1 MNILLIFTA
10 LSLSLSDGDSD
21 IDASNM
27 DELFPAPPRAKAMSL
42 KNMLESARENSFAVQ
57 KALLSEESSKAG
69 KDQGLAGFLPRI
81 SAEAAYKGNRT
92 VVPDKEPTHVLSG
105 TANLGLPLMD
115 GGSGS
120 AFSARNMRYQKD
132 QINTEYIR
140 QEVAY
145 KLAVAY
151 LQAESIALLLKLLR
165 EEAGAILAQS
175 QIAAWRIASGIGSA
189 SEEIAAQMEL
199 ISLQQEYLAARKNY
213 IEQCEILGEILAQ
226 DGPLAPEPAE
236 NIQNFFKEPEGNA
249 PEHLELTLA
258 QKSLAIA
265 EQELKSSRFSYIPSL
280 ISNWQIGA
288 TWPLKPEGD
297 NTLALG
303 VAVTLSIPLFN
314 YSLIAGIKTQKAAA
328 KSARLA
334 YEEQK
339 QTLAREERLAL
350 EDMRQISALSDL
362 YEKQATLAEAR
373 LTLDMGDYQNGKG
386 SALSVIESRK
396 SHQVAKVRQL
406 RQQYEL
412 SIARLKYWQRQ
423 GWPAASVI
431 NN

>member
-1 MNILLIFTA
+1 METRLNIEIMKI
-10 LSLSLSDGDSD
+10 SD
-21 IDASNM
+21 IKPYRNNAKKH
-27 DELFPAPPRAKAMSL
+27 PP
-42 KNMLESARENSFAVQ
+42 EQ
-57 KALLSEESSKAG
+57 
-69 KDQGLAGFLPRI
+69 I
-81 SAEAAYKGNRT
+81 
-92 VVPDKEPTHVLSG
+92 
-105 TANLGLPLMD
+105 
-115 GGSGS
+115 
-120 AFSARNMRYQKD
+120 D
-132 QINTEYIR
+132 QI
-140 QEVAY
+140 
-145 KLAVAY
+145 
-151 LQAESIALLLKLLR
+151 AESIALLLKLLR

-189 SEEIAAQMEL
+189 SEELAAQMEL

-213 IEQCEILGEILAQ
+213 IEQCETLGEILAQ
-226 DGPLAPEPAE
+226 DGPIAPEHTE
-236 NIQNFFKEPEGNA
+236 NINNFLKEPEGNA

-265 EQELKSSRFSYIPSL
+265 EQELKSSRFNYIPSL

-328 KSARLA
+328 RSARLA

-339 QTLAREERLAL
+339 QTLAREERLAM
-350 EDMRQISALSDL
+350 EDMRQVSALSKL

-386 SALSVIESRK
+386 SALTVIESRK

-412 SIARLKYWQRQ
+412 NIARLKYWQRQ
-423 GWPAASVI
+423 GWPAATI
-431 NN
+431 LGQ